1 MSKKE
6 YQIDIDSYIGSWYSS
21 KRFVKNLIAEI
32 GSKAINIRVNSLG
45 GDVDTAIDIA
55 AQFEAHGNITCDM
68 YAFNASAATVL
79 TLGAKKVRMHENAMY
94 LIHKALVWVDAW
106 GAMNEDDL
114 EATIEELKNKKENS
128 AAVTL
133 NLAKMYSNKSGKD
146 INDILNLMKEEK
158 WLNAETAKEWG
169 FVDEIF
175 TGSFETKEK
184 SDIVNMLNV
193 AELPIPTNLTEEKE
207 VEEVNPEINES
218 EFKIMW
224 PKFKGFLSRINNKDD
239 NMSKITTITATNT
252 LKILNIEK
260 LEATDDKVTL
270 TAEQIEAIENA
281 ISEKETAKTDL
292 QKEVDDKDE
301 EITNLKKDLKNAKA
315 APADE
320 SNGVN
325 KEGDDLNNDEPAHLY
340 DNSAAER
347 AMKLFDALP

>member
-6 YQIDIDSYIGSWYSS
+6 YQIDIDDYIGSWYSS

-32 GSKAINIRVNSLG
+32 GNKAINVRVNSLG

-55 AQFEAHGNITCDM
+55 AQFETHGNITCDM
-68 YAFNASAATVL
+68 YSFNASAATVL
-79 TLGAKKVRMHENAMY
+79 TLGAKKVRIHENAMY

-106 GAMNEDDL
+106 GAMNEDDI

-184 SDIVNMLNV
+184 SAIVNMLNV
-193 AELPIPTNLTEEKE
+193 AELPIPTNLTEEEE
-207 VEEVNPEINES
+207 VEEVSQEINET
-218 EFKIMW
+218 EFKTMW
-224 PKFKGFLSRINNKDD
+224 PKFLSFMSRKNKDD
-239 NMSKITTITATNT
+239 NMSKTTTIAATNT
-252 LKILNIEK
+252 LKVLNIEK
-260 LEATDDKVTL
+260 LEATDNKVTL
-270 TAEQIEAIENA
+270 TAEQIDAIENA
-281 ISEKETAKTDL
+281 ISEKEVANTDL
-292 QKEVDDKDE
+292 QKKVNEKDE
-301 EITNLKKDLKNAKA
+301 EITNLKKDLKNAKCT
-315 APADE
+315 PGDE

-325 KEGDDLNNDEPAHLY
+325 KEGDDLNNDEPAHLF

-347 AMKLFDALP
+347 ARKLFDAL